1 MLEKFDRPKIEVVSI
16 SNDDRYGKFCV
27 EPLQRGYGHTLGN
40 SLRRILL
47 SSIDGAAV
55 TAVRIQGVEHEFTT
69 LPGMLEDITEFVLNL
84 KELRLRIFSD
94 EVKTLRIEAQG
105 EGDVLAEDL
114 KLDADVEVLNPKLK
128 LATLDTDGRLFAD
141 LTAER
146 GRGYVSADRNKKNDT
161 TIGTIWVDSIFSP
174 IIRVNYSVEN
184 ARVGQ
189 VTDFDKLT
197 LEVWTDGSIK
207 PQEAV
212 SNGAQIICDLL
223 NPFVALTETHTEAEE
238 SVIHEAGETKQKEDK
253 LRMTIE
259 DLDLSVRSYN
269 CLKRAGIN
277 SVSELVN
284 RTEDDMMKVRN
295 LGRKSLEEVII
306 KLQVL
311 GLSLRK
317 QEE

>member
-1 MLEKFDRPKIEVVSI
+1 MLEKIDRPRIEVVSI

-55 TAVRIQGVEHEFTT
+55 TSVRIQGVEHEFTT
-69 LPGMLEDITEFVLNL
+69 IPGVLEDVTEFVLNL
-84 KELRLRIFSD
+84 KELRLKIYSD
-94 EVKTLRIEAQG
+94 ETKILRIEKQG
-105 EGDVLAEDL
+105 EGIITARDL
-114 KLDADVEVLNPKLK
+114 ILDADVEVLNPDLK
-128 LATLDTDGRLFAD
+128 LATLDTDGRFYAEI
-141 LTAER
+141 TAER
-146 GRGYVSADRNKKNDT
+146 GRGYVPADRNKKNDP
-161 TIGTIWVDSIFSP
+161 TIGTIWVDSIFTP
-174 IIRVNYSVEN
+174 IRRVNYFVEN

-189 VTDFDKLT
+189 VTDYDKLI
-197 LEVWTDGSIK
+197 LEVWSDGSVK

-223 NPFVALTETHTEAEE
+223 GLFVSLTETHAEE
-238 SVIHEAGETKQKEDK
+238 EEIVTPETGETRQKEDK

-277 SVSELVN
+277 NVSELVIK
-284 RTEDDMMKVRN
+284 TEDEMMKVRN
-295 LGRKSLEEVII
+295 LGRKSLEEVIL
-306 KLQVL
+306 KLEVL

>member
-1 MLEKFDRPKIEVVSI
+1 MLEKIDRPRIEVVSI

-55 TAVRIQGVEHEFTT
+55 TSVRIQGVEHEFTT
-69 LPGMLEDITEFVLNL
+69 IPGVLEDVTEFVLNL
-84 KELRLRIFSD
+84 KELRLKIYSD
-94 EVKTLRIEAQG
+94 ETKILRIEKQG
-105 EGDVLAEDL
+105 EGVVTARDL
-114 KLDADVEVLNPKLK
+114 ILDADVEVLNPDLK
-128 LATLDTDGRLFAD
+128 LATLDTDGRFYAEI
-141 LTAER
+141 TAER
-146 GRGYVSADRNKKNDT
+146 GRGYVPADRNKKNDP
-161 TIGTIWVDSIFSP
+161 TIGTIWVDSIFTP
-174 IIRVNYSVEN
+174 IRRVNYFVEN

-189 VTDFDKLT
+189 VTDYDKLI
-197 LEVWTDGSIK
+197 LEVWSDGSVK

-223 NPFVALTETHTEAEE
+223 GLFVSLTETHAEE
-238 SVIHEAGETKQKEDK
+238 EEIITLETGETRQKEDK

-277 SVSELVN
+277 NVSELVIK
-284 RTEDDMMKVRN
+284 TEDEMMKVRN
-295 LGRKSLEEVII
+295 LGRKSLEEVIL
-306 KLQVL
+306 KLEVL